1 MKSFLLLFALLFT
14 FIACTPDDQEVPEI
28 VEELPGVDIDD
39 EVESDQGSIGIS
51 ISTRNLARKGYIAAT
66 ADILVISETGNFSK
80 LDIPFDELTNIALL
94 RYEVDSLSEE
104 QSNELRNGVDLTVR
118 IKDDEGN
125 TLLIREYSKTS
136 FLPSPEDI
144 EMPASDFENRYSRI
158 ALREQINHYVQ
169 VVSSDNTVLGGP
181 DNSHFS
187 NATDHPL
194 PIEFVPS
201 EELNYETNTSAL
213 HTAFRFREIPEKP
226 NVFNISRHHGD
237 DIHYVYFH
245 SNGFLSIQTK
255 RNLIINGGNTNAE
268 DLLNYQFLI
277 EKADEGKYTI
287 TPLVTGI
294 PVSLSGEDNLFES
307 KEDLDPSY
315 FRIFSLDID
324 WQVQSLGTSYMQP
337 ILPAAETA
345 SAFNS
350 TLRNCSSG
358 PLEQKVGQS
367 ETISSTSTVEWSESM
382 SVSSKNTTSVSVTVG
397 AEVET
402 KFFGSGGT
410 ASVSATGGYEY
421 TKEATQTR
429 TQSSSF
435 EETESVTV
443 SFERTITVLPGTATQ
458 VLDIYQTY
466 ENIRIPFVQRFRIKG
481 TFQDN
486 NEPLTGEEVVSQFNF
501 NSFTGVITEVGDDFI
516 EVTVR
521 GNNHINRLIDTRTSA
536 DDIPADCNN

>member
-1 MKSFLLLFALLFT
+1 MKSFLLIFTLLFT
-14 FIACTPDDQEVPEI
+14 FIACTVDDQEIPETP
-28 VEELPGVDIDD
+28 EELPGVDIDD

-51 ISTRNLARKGYIAAT
+51 ISTRNLARKGHFAAT
-66 ADILVISETGNFSK
+66 TDIIVMSETGDFNK
-80 LDIPFDELTNIALL
+80 MDIPFDELTNIALL
-94 RYEVDSLSEE
+94 RYEVDSLTEE
-104 QSNELRNGVDLTVR
+104 QYNELSNGVDLTV
-118 IKDDEGN
+118 IVKDDEGN
-125 TLLIREYSKTS
+125 TLLTREYSKTS
-136 FLPSPEDI
+136 FLPSPQDL
-144 EMPASDFENRYSRI
+144 EMPDSEFENRYNRI
-158 ALREQINHYVQ
+158 ALREQINHFVQ
-169 VVSSDNTVLGGP
+169 VVSSGNSVIGGP

-187 NATDHPL
+187 NAINHPR

-213 HTAFRFREIPEKP
+213 HTAFRFREIPEKS
-226 NVFNISRHHGD
+226 NVFNISRHNGD
-237 DIHYVYFH
+237 DIHYVYFN
-245 SNGFLSIQTK
+245 SNGLLSIQTK

-268 DLLNYQFLI
+268 ELLNYQFLI
-277 EKADEGKYTI
+277 EKADEGRYTI
-287 TPLVTGI
+287 TPIITGI
-294 PVSLSGEDNLFES
+294 PLSLNNANNLFES

-315 FRIFSLDID
+315 FRIFSIDID

-402 KFFGSGGT
+402 KFFGNGGT

-421 TKEATQTR
+421 TKEVTKTQ

-435 EETESVTV
+435 EETESITV

-466 ENIRIPFVQRFRIKG
+466 EDIRIPFVQRFRIKG
-481 TFQDN
+481 NFQEN

-521 GNNHINRLIDTRTSA
+521 GNNHINRLVDTRTSA

>member
-1 MKSFLLLFALLFT
+1 MKSSFLFFILLFT
-14 FIACTPDDQEVPEI
+14 LIGCTPDDQEVPEI
-28 VEELPGVDIDD
+28 VEELEGADMD
-39 EVESDQGSIGIS
+39 EVESDEGSLGIS

-66 ADILVISETGNFSK
+66 ADIIVKSETGNFSK
-80 LDIPFDELTNIALL
+80 VDIPFDELTNIALL
-94 RYEVDSLSEE
+94 FYEVDSLSED
-104 QSNELRNGVDLTVR
+104 QSMELRNGVDLTVR
-118 IKDDEGN
+118 IEDSEGN
-125 TLLIREYSKTS
+125 ALLVREYSKTS

-144 EMPASDFENRYSRI
+144 EMPASDFENRFARI
-158 ALREQINHYVQ
+158 ALREEVLHYVQ
-169 VVSSDNTVLGGP
+169 LVSAQNTVFGAP

-187 NATDHPL
+187 NASSQPL
-194 PIEFVPS
+194 PLTYRPV
-201 EELNYETNTSAL
+201 EEINYETNTSAL
-213 HTAFRFREIPEKP
+213 HTAFRFREIPGKP
-226 NVFNISRHHGD
+226 NLFSISRHLDD
-237 DIHYVYFH
+237 DIHYVYLQG
-245 SNGFLSIQTK
+245 NGLLSIQTK
-255 RNLIINGGNTNAE
+255 RNLILNGGNTNAE
-268 DLLNYQFLI
+268 EYLNYQFLI
-277 EKADEGKYTI
+277 EKAGEGRYTI
-287 TPLVTGI
+287 TPLITGI
-294 PVSLSGEDNLFES
+294 PISLNNETNLFES
-307 KEDLDPSY
+307 KEGKSPSF
-315 FRIFSLDID
+315 FRLFSLDID

-337 ILPAAETA
+337 ILPAAQTA

-402 KFFGSGGT
+402 KFFGKGGT

-421 TKEATQTR
+421 TKEATQTQ
-429 TQSSSF
+429 THSSSF

-481 TFQDN
+481 NFQDSS
-486 NEPLTGEEVVSQFNF
+486 EPLTGEEVVSQFNF

-521 GNNHINRLIDTRTSA
+521 GNNHINRLVDTRTSA
-536 DDIPADCNN
+536 DDIPAECNN